1 MAPRAAPTK
10 GPSFTHS
17 PPRGGYVWWY
27 LDAFSDDG
35 SSGLTVIAFIGSV
48 FSPYYAH
55 ARRQGRGDPQDH
67 IAFNVAL
74 YGKRGARWSMTE
86 RGQQGLQQS
95 EDCLAIGPSVMR
107 WRGDML
113 ELEVDE
119 IAVPFPRRIR
129 GTIRLHPEHLPGQR
143 HPLDDAEQHFWQ
155 PVAPRARVEVK
166 LDHPGLAWSGTGYMD
181 SNLGAVPLEDSFTDW
196 DWSRATG
203 RGGDSRLIYQV
214 RQVTGST
221 RDLALHFRPD
231 GACESFAPPPARRL
245 PRAWW
250 GVSGAGCLDEDQPMT
265 LVARL
270 EDTPFYSRTRLSGM
284 LAGQP
289 VDMMHESLSLRRF
302 RQRWVQ
308 ALLPFR
314 MPRRS

>member
-1 MAPRAAPTK
+1 
-10 GPSFTHS
+10 
-17 PPRGGYVWWY
+17 VWWY

-35 SSGLTVIAFIGSV
+35 DSGLTVIAFIGSV

-67 IAFNVAL
+67 IALNVAL

-86 RGQQGLQQS
+86 RGRQGLQQS
-95 EDCLAIGPSVMR
+95 DDGLAIGPSIMR
-107 WRGDML
+107 WQGDTL

-129 GTIRLHPEHLPGQR
+129 GTIRLHPEYTPGLR
-143 HPLDDAEQHFWQ
+143 HALDDAEQHFWQ
-155 PVAPRARVEVK
+155 PVAPRARVEVR
-166 LDHPGLAWSGTGYMD
+166 LDHPGLAWNGTGYMD

-203 RGGDSRLIYQV
+203 HGGDARLVYQV
-214 RQVTGST
+214 RQVTGNK
-221 RDLALHFRPD
+221 RDLALHFRQD
-231 GACESFAPPPARRL
+231 GACESFDPPPARRL

-250 GVSGAGCLDEDQPMT
+250 GVSGAGCLDKDQPMT

-270 EDTPFYSRTRLSGM
+270 EDTPFYSRTRLSGV
-284 LAGQP
+284 LDGQP
-289 VDMMHESLSLRRF
+289 VDMMHESLSLQRF

-314 MPRRS
+314 MPRRT